1 MDTEH
6 LDADFLHEQAY
17 LKQTQALIRRNL
29 TELLAIL
36 DEEQENLHE
45 ARLELQENQPAFAD
59 DRDKQT
65 ETAQYLSGLQTQLS
79 AYRAYADRLKKLN
92 LLNDSPYF
100 GRIDFAEADRDA
112 ETYYIGLASLRD
124 PLTYQMQVCDW
135 RSPLAS
141 LFYRAVPGEVSFM
154 APDGEITGRLL
165 RKRQYEIERGE
176 LSYYFDTDFHIK
188 DGILKKVLSQ
198 QTTAHMKAIV
208 ESLQDAQDRLIR
220 QKSKVVLIQGAAGS
234 GKTSLAMH
242 RAAFL
247 MYQDF
252 QDSLNAREI
261 LIVSPNH
268 LFSRYVSR
276 VLPELGEEN
285 ITSLTFDDIFS
296 ANMAWAEDGPAGGAQ
311 INRRDPD
318 SLLAEEDRDRFLLL
332 RDIHSFKQ
340 STAFAAMLGR
350 LADYYERRLIRLPD
364 VYYHHRYISTSREL
378 KEELLRDRGVL
389 PLAKRLEQMRRR
401 LSLKIHEQ
409 KKARLPALQVFVS
422 EYPDHQ
428 LEIFPFA
435 RLLSMKRGAYLNR
448 LLDNLPKLDIPGLYR
463 RLWDKPL
470 FYLMAKGLDLP
481 SNIEDIRRASELGI
495 DASRTGADV
504 GAGLGIGT
512 GTSRG
517 AGTGTG
523 TGTGRGASTGTDA
536 ALDAS
541 DLPGFMWLRLLL
553 EGTTDHPQIRQVIVD
568 EAQDYGPLHFMF
580 LRKWFPKANFTVL
593 GDVQQCL
600 AQSKDISAFA
610 AVAGALGEPDS
621 PTAVLRASF
630 RSTWEIS
637 DFCRRFLDAPDLLE
651 PFQRHGQPVE
661 ILGASARSEA
671 IRLLMETISRFRTG
685 ETGSIAVICKT
696 GAQAGALYA
705 ATKGKSALQLVRDGS
720 KADLSR
726 SMIIPLHM
734 VKGLEFDSVIL
745 WDVSVDNYG
754 WHEQKRFLYLAAS
767 RALHRLAI
775 VFIGRLSPLIQDDED
790 VPAASADF

>member
-1 MDTEH
+1 MDTDH

-17 LKQTQALIRRNL
+17 LKQTQALIRRSL
-29 TELLAIL
+29 SELLSIL
-36 DEEQENLHE
+36 DDEQEKLRE
-45 ARLELQENQPAFAD
+45 ARQELQENQPAFAD

-92 LLNDSPYF
+92 LLNESPYF
-100 GRIDFAEADRDA
+100 GRIDFAEGDQDA
-112 ETYYIGLASLRD
+112 ETFYIGLASLRD
-124 PLTYQMQVCDW
+124 PLTFQMQVCDW

-141 LFYRAVPGEVSFM
+141 LFYRAVPGKVAFM
-154 APDGEITGRLL
+154 APDGEIAGRLL
-165 RKRQYEIERGE
+165 RRRQYEIERGE
-176 LSYYFDTDFHIK
+176 LSFYFDTDFHIK
-188 DGILKKVLSQ
+188 DGILKKILSQ
-198 QTTAHMKAIV
+198 KASAQMKAIV

-220 QKSKVVLIQGAAGS
+220 QKSKVLLIQGAAGS

-252 QDSLNAREI
+252 RDSLTSREI

-296 ANMAWAEDGPAGGAQ
+296 ANMAWTENDPAGSAP
-311 INRRDPD
+311 IRRYDPD
-318 SLLAEEDRDRFLLL
+318 SLLAEKERDRFLLL
-332 RDIHSFKQ
+332 RDVHAFKQ
-340 STAFAAMLGR
+340 SAVFATMLGR

-364 VYYHHRYISTSREL
+364 VYYHHRYIAASHDL
-378 KEELLRDRGVL
+378 KEELLRDRGIL
-389 PLAKRLEQMRRR
+389 PLAKRLEQMRMR

-409 KKARLPALQVFVS
+409 KKARLPALQAFVS

-448 LLDNLPKLDIPGLYR
+448 LLDDLPRLDIPGLYR
-463 RLWDKPL
+463 RLWEKTL
-470 FYLMAKGLDLP
+470 FYHMASGLALP
-481 SNIEDIRRASELGI
+481 ANIEDIRRANELGF
-495 DASRTGADV
+495 DGTGA
-504 GAGLGIGT
+504 
-512 GTSRG
+512 
-517 AGTGTG
+517 AGTGAAAPT
-523 TGTGRGASTGTDA
+523 

-541 DLPGFMWLRLLL
+541 DLPGVMWLRLLL

-568 EAQDYGPLHFMF
+568 ESQDYGPLHFMF
-580 LRKWFPKANFTVL
+580 LRKWFPRANFTVL

-600 AQSKDISAFA
+600 AQSKNLSAFDD
-610 AVAGALGEPDS
+610 VARALGEPDS

-651 PFQRHGQPVE
+651 PFQRHGRPVE
-661 ILGASARSEA
+661 IIGARTRPEA
-671 IRLLMETISRFRTG
+671 LRLLLETVSRFRTDDP
-685 ETGSIAVICKT
+685 GSLAVICKT
-696 GAQAGALYA
+696 ATQAGALYA

-726 SMIIPLHM
+726 SLILPLHM
-734 VKGLEFDSVIL
+734 VKGLEFDAVIL
-745 WDVSVDNYG
+745 WDVSRDNYG
-754 WHEQKRFLYLAAS
+754 WQEQKRFLYLAAS

-775 VFIGRLSPLIQDDED
+775 VFTGRLSPLIQDDD
-790 VPAASADF
+790 VPDTAP